1 MPRKSIY
8 ELYELLPKTNCG
20 ECGMSCMAFAGLL
33 LARDV
38 RPGDCPVL
46 EGPEHEASKRELLLL
61 LGEGTKNE
69 ITGLIVDDHLC
80 TGCGA
85 CVNVCPVH
93 GANNREVALGK
104 GPRWRYDA
112 STTPWV
118 TFTSP
123 EVARVGVLESDAPRG
138 AMVAHL
144 PLSHVDRAIT
154 DGRTDGFVKLI
165 AGPKRVTRTL
175 FGGQIVG
182 ATIVADR
189 AGEMIHGP
197 TIAARLGMFVG
208 RLAQVTTPYP
218 TWSTAIQQAA
228 GQFFQPVS
236 GIEARPAQR
245 T

>member
-46 EGPEHEASKRELLLL
+46 AGPEHEGNQRELLLL

-69 ITGLIVDDHLC
+69 LTGLIVDDHLC

-104 GPRWRYDA
+104 GPRHND
-112 STTPWV
+112 V
-118 TFTSP
+118 T
-123 EVARVGVLESDAPRG
+123 VIQIINARVRLVHPELCN
-138 AMVAHL
+138 
-144 PLSHVDRAIT
+144 RAIPSAPPCKACADYCPT
-154 DGRTDGFVKLI
+154 DAMELV
-165 AGPKRVTRTL
+165 
-175 FGGQIVG
+175 
-182 ATIVADR
+182 
-189 AGEMIHGP
+189 
-197 TIAARLGMFVG
+197 
-208 RLAQVTTPYP
+208 
-218 TWSTAIQQAA
+218 
-228 GQFFQPVS
+228 
-236 GIEARPAQR
+236 
-245 T
+245 